1 VISLL
6 EAHGLTFKVIDIAR
20 KDDIADKDLDF
31 LLQNQHVFFRTKGGP
46 PGRSYSRRGLRESM
60 YDFRKAIDEGER
72 YGNFPFVICDGR
84 MELYFNDEQGW
95 VRSGNLETSQIWQ
108 TLRK

>member
-1 VISLL
+1 
-6 EAHGLTFKVIDIAR
+6 
-20 KDDIADKDLDF
+20 
-31 LLQNQHVFFRTKGGP
+31 
-46 PGRSYSRRGLRESM
+46 M